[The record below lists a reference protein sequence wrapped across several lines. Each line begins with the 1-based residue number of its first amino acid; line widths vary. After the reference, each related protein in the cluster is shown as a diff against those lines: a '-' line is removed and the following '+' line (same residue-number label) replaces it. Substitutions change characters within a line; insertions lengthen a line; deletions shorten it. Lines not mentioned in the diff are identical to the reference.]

1 MLVYRACSHIYVYTT
16 MAASIPAL
24 YLRVLR
30 NIYGW
35 AYKVDSNTVVTP
47 LLMVLQNNKPRPSS
61 HFDSCND
68 TVADIKR
75 ERCCF
80 EKIRRRKKNWR
91 KGKESA
97 DKIIFQFISICYLIK
112 RSVSFRVEYQNERQT
127 VRLILLAKKRLL
139 AQYREK
145 SFTNI
150 GETEGKY

>member
-1 MLVYRACSHIYVYTT
+1 MLVYRACSHIYVYT

-61 HFDSCND
+61 LRHFDSCND

-80 EKIRRRKKNWR
+80 EKIRRRKKN
-91 KGKESA
+91 
-97 DKIIFQFISICYLIK
+97 
-112 RSVSFRVEYQNERQT
+112 
-127 VRLILLAKKRLL
+127 
-139 AQYREK
+139 
-145 SFTNI
+145 
-150 GETEGKY
+150 